1 MGLVFLCTIKKR
13 LGEKVMRKKQLVA
26 LLLTVSMTDPVSVV
40 SLAAET
46 NTQMGSVSEMGGG
59 K

>member
-1 MGLVFLCTIKKR
+1 
-13 LGEKVMRKKQLVA
+13 MRKKQLVA